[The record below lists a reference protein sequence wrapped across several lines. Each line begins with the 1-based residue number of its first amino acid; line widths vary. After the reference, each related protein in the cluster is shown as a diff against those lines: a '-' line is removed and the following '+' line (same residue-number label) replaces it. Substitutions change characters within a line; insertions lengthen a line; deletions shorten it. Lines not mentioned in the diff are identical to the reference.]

1 MIRGPVST
9 LSLEGAETLSGL
21 PEIPTAVRH
30 REPWEGLPA
39 VLEWALVAYAGSTLG
54 RVFPL
59 PLGETLLGRSPDC
72 GLALPDGEVSRRHAC
87 LHVTPGGVRLEDLGS
102 TNGTRL
108 NGIPLH
114 GSATLLAGDRV
125 TVGGHVLKLVAMDPL
140 ERAFHETLLDL
151 STRDPLTG
159 LANRSCVL
167 AELQNRFGL
176 SLRYGRPLSVVIC
189 DLDHFKRVNDA
200 HGHAAGD
207 QVLRAFGAWAT
218 ASLRE
223 ADLAGRIGGEE
234 FLMVLPETDL
244 AGDQVLRA
252 FGAWATAS
260 LREADLAGRIGGEEF
275 LMVLPETDLAGAQ
288 PFAERLRQV
297 VASRPVPVSSGGL
310 GVTCSL
316 GIAQRRPD
324 DLDAGQLLARADAAL
339 YRAKAEGRDR
349 VCSD

>member
-21 PEIPTAVRH
+21 PEIPTAVRL

-39 VLEWALVAYAGSTLG
+39 ALEWALVAYAGSTLG

-244 AGDQVLRA
+244 AG
-252 FGAWATAS
+252 
-260 LREADLAGRIGGEEF
+260 
-275 LMVLPETDLAGAQ
+275 AQ

>member
-39 VLEWALVAYAGSTLG
+39 ALEWALVAYAGSTLG

-159 LANRSCVL
+159 LANRSSVL

-200 HGHAAGD
+200 HGHA
-207 QVLRAFGAWAT
+207 
-218 ASLRE
+218 
-223 ADLAGRIGGEE
+223 
-234 FLMVLPETDL
+234 

>member
-1 MIRGPVST
+1 MIRGPIST
-9 LSLEGAETLSGL
+9 LPLEGAETLSGL

-39 VLEWALVAYAGSTLG
+39 ALEWALVAYAWSTLG

-59 PLGETLLGRSPDC
+59 PLGEAVLGRSPDC
-72 GLALPDGEVSRRHAC
+72 ALALPDGEVSRRHAC
-87 LHVTPGGVRLEDLGS
+87 LRVTPGGVRLEDLGS

-244 AGDQVLRA
+244 AG
-252 FGAWATAS
+252 
-260 LREADLAGRIGGEEF
+260 
-275 LMVLPETDLAGAQ
+275 AQ